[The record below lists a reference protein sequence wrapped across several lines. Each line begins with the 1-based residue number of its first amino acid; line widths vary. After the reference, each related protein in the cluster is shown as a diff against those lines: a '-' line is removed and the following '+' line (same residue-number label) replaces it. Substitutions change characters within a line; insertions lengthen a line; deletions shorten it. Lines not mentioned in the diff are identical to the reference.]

1 MASFA
6 LSATTCGACKHAWT
20 KIRTP
25 PRVAHASRLDQNNG
39 QLCFVRHHKWRTQAR
54 LDQLI
59 VLMAVACTYTIYR
72 FLFEETERDIAF
84 EFWF

>member
-1 MASFA
+1 MGGNKS
-6 LSATTCGACKHAWT
+6 SVTGVSPKWM
-20 KIRTP
+20 K
-25 PRVAHASRLDQNNG
+25 SRRWRRKKKKEGENNG